1 MENKIK
7 NRLIELTKRD
17 EIEVQEAV
25 DFLREVSGEYLA
37 KRGEYLRNKQLKDA
51 KVVHDELGKIYSMVA
66 RKILDEDVKKS
77 LEEFVNYWYRSG
89 ETEIFIE
96 PSLPKKMVKPT
107 EKSPI
112 IQTTAVS
119 GTVVTPDAAGGD
131 MVRYV
136 QSTDPMHLRF
146 GQSALLPATAVS
158 GLTHLSKKYKN
169 DDMAVTYDH
178 PKLID
183 NFKNVEVGI
192 GYMPTESKISRRL

>member
-25 DFLREVSGEYLA
+25 DFLREVSREYIA

-51 KVVHDELGKIYSMVA
+51 KVVHDELGTIYSMVA
-66 RKILDEDVKKS
+66 RKMLDEDVKKS
-77 LEEFVNYWYRSG
+77 LEDFVNYWYRSG

-107 EKSPI
+107 EESPI
-112 IQTTAVS
+112 ILPTTAVS
-119 GTVVTPDAAGGD
+119 GMTTTPSAAAGD
-131 MVRYV
+131 QVRYAH
-136 QSTDPMHLRF
+136 PMHLRF
-146 GQSALLPATAVS
+146 EQSALPPATAVS
-158 GLTHLSKKYKN
+158 GLTYLSKKHKN
-169 DDMAVTYDH
+169 DDMAVTYYH

-183 NFKNVEVGI
+183 NFKSVEVGI

>member
-25 DFLREVSGEYLA
+25 DFLREVSGEYIA

-51 KVVHDELGKIYSMVA
+51 KVVHDELGKIYLMVA
-66 RKILDEDVKKS
+66 HKILDEDAKKS

-96 PSLPKKMVKPT
+96 PSLPKKTVKPT

-112 IQTTAVS
+112 IPTTAVS
-119 GTVVTPDAAGGD
+119 GMVVTPAAAGGGQ
-131 MVRYV
+131 VGYV
-136 QSTDPMHLRF
+136 HSPDPMHLRF
-146 GQSALLPATAVS
+146 EQSALPSTTVS
-158 GLTHLSKKYKN
+158 GLAHLSKKHKN
-169 DDMAVTYDH
+169 DDTAVTYNH

-183 NFKNVEVGI
+183 NFKNAEVGI

>member
-25 DFLREVSGEYLA
+25 DFLREVSREYLA

-66 RKILDEDVKKS
+66 RKISDEDVKKS

-107 EKSPI
+107 EESPI
-112 IQTTAVS
+112 ILPTTSVSGMTTAPS
-119 GTVVTPDAAGGD
+119 AATGD
-131 MVRYV
+131 QVRYAHPV
-136 QSTDPMHLRF
+136 HLRF
-146 GQSALLPATAVS
+146 EQSALPATAVS
-158 GLTHLSKKYKN
+158 GLVHLSKKHKN
-169 DDMAVTYDH
+169 ADMAVAYYH

-183 NFKNVEVGI
+183 NFKSVEVGI